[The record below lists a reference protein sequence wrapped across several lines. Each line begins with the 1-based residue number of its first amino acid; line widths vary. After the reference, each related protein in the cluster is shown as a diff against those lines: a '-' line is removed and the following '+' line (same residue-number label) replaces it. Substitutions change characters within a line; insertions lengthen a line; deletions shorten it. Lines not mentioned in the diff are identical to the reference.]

1 MRGIVFTLG
10 CAVAIVVG
18 STNCSDGTGQ
28 TSFDMYMPYH
38 DVNITVP
45 AINQTVAEYEYA
57 GDNALVAIPAAC
69 YQKEAAFFGSASN
82 FADRA
87 PDGPDGMFYFRISD
101 PDTEYAKLA
110 SMTDCSSGLVVL
122 LHGTSGVRW
131 NPVSYAAALSG
142 LGWVVVLP
150 DSQSQPAEVGYKGA
164 ISLKNTSEIDT
175 SNYCGA
181 MDAYNERASSWS
193 KPFMY
198 STNSENILNDGAKY
212 AEYMER
218 NYRIRALEM
227 DAFVSK
233 RESLLSAFF
242 AASKVFLL
250 GRSEGGA
257 VAGRYYNE
265 ALHSKLSGIILSGW
279 SCDFNYFVSCAENA
293 RICEDQCSKDIP
305 VLNVVGETDSYFA
318 SSSSVSAD
326 VAAGATGYGGPIT
339 GNCKAAMDAQGFSGH
354 VVVMEGAGHSFL
366 YTHDNAWRSVLGEF
380 LACPTATSLPSL
392 QRPGCQEQNG
402 VYTCDALSESPPCV
416 DWEVNTSVALVGA
429 ISGSCVAECSDGT
442 GQTSFDMYLPY
453 HDVSITVPAIDQTV
467 AEYEYAGDNALVAIP
482 AACYQK
488 EAAFFGSASN
498 FADRTPDGPDGMFYF
513 RISDP
518 DTEYAKLASMT
529 DCSSGLVVLLHGT
542 SGVRWNPV
550 SYAAALSG
558 LGWVVVLPDSQSQP
572 AEMGYKGAISLKN
585 TSEIDTSNYCGAMD
599 AYNERAS
606 SWSKPFMYSTNS
618 ENILNDGAKYAEYM
632 ERNYRIRALEMD
644 AFVSKRESL
653 LSAFFAAS
661 KVFLLGRSEG
671 GAVAGRYYNEALHSK
686 LSGIIL
692 SGWSCDFN
700 YFVSCAENARI
711 CEDQCSKDIPVLNV
725 VGETDS
731 YFASS
736 SSVSAD
742 VAAGATGY
750 GGPITGNCKAAMDAQ
765 GFSGHVVVMEGAGHS
780 FLYTHDNAWRSVLGE
795 FLACPTATSLP
806 SLQRPGCQEQNG
818 VYTCDA
824 LSESPPCVDWE
835 VNTSVALVGAI
846 SGSCVAECSDG
857 TGQTSFDMYLPYH
870 DVSITVPA
878 IDQTVAEYEYAGDNA
893 LVAIPAACYQK
904 EAAFFG
910 SASNFA
916 DRTPDGPDGMFY
928 FRISDPDTEY
938 AKLASMTDCSSGLV
952 VLLHGTSG
960 VRWNPVSY
968 AAALSGLGWVV
979 VLPDSQSQPA
989 EMGYKGAISLKNT
1002 SEIDTSNYCGAMDAY
1017 NERASS
1023 WSKPFMY
1030 STNSENILN
1039 DGAKY
1044 AEYME
1049 RNYRIRALEMD
1060 AFVSKRESLL
1070 SAFFAASKVFLL
1082 GRSEGGAVAGRYYNE
1097 ALHSKLSGIILSGW
1111 SCDFNYFVS
1120 CAENARI
1127 CEDQCSKD
1135 IPVLNV
1141 VGETDSYFASSSS
1154 VSADVAAGA
1163 TGYGGPITGNCK
1175 AAMDA
1180 QGFSGHVVVME
1191 GAGHSFLYTHDNA
1204 WRSVLGEFLACPT
1217 ATSLPSLQRP
1227 GCQEQNGVYTCDAL
1241 SESPPCVD
1249 WEVNTSVAL
1258 VEVGAVSEC
1267 DENEIEAS
1275 AAARTA
1281 SVLAAALG
1289 PLAVLCWT
1297 A

>member
-45 AINQTVAEYEYA
+45 AIN
-57 GDNALVAIPAAC
+57 
-69 YQKEAAFFGSASN
+69 
-82 FADRA
+82 
-87 PDGPDGMFYFRISD
+87 
-101 PDTEYAKLA
+101 
-110 SMTDCSSGLVVL
+110 
-122 LHGTSGVRW
+122 
-131 NPVSYAAALSG
+131 
-142 LGWVVVLP
+142 
-150 DSQSQPAEVGYKGA
+150 
-164 ISLKNTSEIDT
+164 
-175 SNYCGA
+175 
-181 MDAYNERASSWS
+181 
-193 KPFMY
+193 
-198 STNSENILNDGAKY
+198 
-212 AEYMER
+212 
-218 NYRIRALEM
+218 
-227 DAFVSK
+227 
-233 RESLLSAFF
+233 
-242 AASKVFLL
+242 
-250 GRSEGGA
+250 
-257 VAGRYYNE
+257 
-265 ALHSKLSGIILSGW
+265 
-279 SCDFNYFVSCAENA
+279 
-293 RICEDQCSKDIP
+293 
-305 VLNVVGETDSYFA
+305 
-318 SSSSVSAD
+318 
-326 VAAGATGYGGPIT
+326 
-339 GNCKAAMDAQGFSGH
+339 
-354 VVVMEGAGHSFL
+354 
-366 YTHDNAWRSVLGEF
+366 
-380 LACPTATSLPSL
+380 
-392 QRPGCQEQNG
+392 
-402 VYTCDALSESPPCV
+402 
-416 DWEVNTSVALVGA
+416 
-429 ISGSCVAECSDGT
+429 
-442 GQTSFDMYLPY
+442 
-453 HDVSITVPAIDQTV
+453 
-467 AEYEYAGDNALVAIP
+467 
-482 AACYQK
+482 
-488 EAAFFGSASN
+488 
-498 FADRTPDGPDGMFYF
+498 
-513 RISDP
+513 
-518 DTEYAKLASMT
+518 
-529 DCSSGLVVLLHGT
+529 
-542 SGVRWNPV
+542 
-550 SYAAALSG
+550 
-558 LGWVVVLPDSQSQP
+558 
-572 AEMGYKGAISLKN
+572 
-585 TSEIDTSNYCGAMD
+585 
-599 AYNERAS
+599 
-606 SWSKPFMYSTNS
+606 
-618 ENILNDGAKYAEYM
+618 
-632 ERNYRIRALEMD
+632 
-644 AFVSKRESL
+644 
-653 LSAFFAAS
+653 
-661 KVFLLGRSEG
+661 
-671 GAVAGRYYNEALHSK
+671 
-686 LSGIIL
+686 
-692 SGWSCDFN
+692 
-700 YFVSCAENARI
+700 
-711 CEDQCSKDIPVLNV
+711 
-725 VGETDS
+725 
-731 YFASS
+731 
-736 SSVSAD
+736 
-742 VAAGATGY
+742 
-750 GGPITGNCKAAMDAQ
+750 
-765 GFSGHVVVMEGAGHS
+765 
-780 FLYTHDNAWRSVLGE
+780 
-795 FLACPTATSLP
+795 
-806 SLQRPGCQEQNG
+806 
-818 VYTCDA
+818 
-824 LSESPPCVDWE
+824 
-835 VNTSVALVGAI
+835 
-846 SGSCVAECSDG
+846 
-857 TGQTSFDMYLPYH
+857 
-870 DVSITVPA
+870 
-878 IDQTVAEYEYAGDNA
+878 QTVAEYEYAGDNA